1 MAAKK
6 PIYKTDE
13 EILLIKE
20 SSLLID
26 KTLAMLAPHIKPGA
40 TPLELDKLADSFI
53 RDNQAIPG
61 FYKLY
66 GFPNS
71 IITSVNEVV
80 VHGIP
85 TKNPLRDGD
94 VISVDIGII
103 KNKYWGDSAYTFE
116 VGEVSQEVKQLLQ
129 VTKQSLYLGIEK
141 AIAGN
146 RIGDIGAAIQD
157 YTQGFG
163 YGVVRDLVGHGL
175 GTDLH
180 EEPQVPNYGKKGT
193 GLLLQEGLVIAIE
206 PMINQGT
213 HKVKTLK
220 DGWSIVTGDLK
231 CSAHYEHTIA
241 VRKGKAEVLSSFEL
255 VEKALAGN

>member
-13 EILLIKE
+13 EIALIKE

-26 KTLAMLAPHIKPGA
+26 KTLAALAPLVKPGV
-40 TPLELDKLADSFI
+40 TPLELDKVADMFI
-53 RDNQAIPG
+53 RDHQAIPG

-71 IITSVNEVV
+71 ICTSINEAV

-85 TKNPLRDGD
+85 TNDPLKDGD
-94 VISVDIGII
+94 IISVDIGII
-103 KNKYWGDSAYTFE
+103 KNQYWGDSAFTFA
-116 VGEVSQEVKQLLQ
+116 VGEVSEEVKQLLQ

-146 RIGDIGAAIQD
+146 RIGDIGATIQD
-157 YTQGFG
+157 YTQSFG

-175 GTDLH
+175 GKDLH

-193 GLLLQEGLVIAIE
+193 GLVLQEGLVIAIE
-206 PMINQGT
+206 PMINMGT

-231 CSAHYEHTIA
+231 YSAHFEHTIV
-241 VRKGKAEVLSSFEL
+241 VRKNKAEVLSSFEL
-255 VEKALAGN
+255 VEKALAVN

>member
-13 EILLIKE
+13 EIALIKE

-26 KTLAMLAPHIKPGA
+26 KTLAALAPLVKPGV
-40 TPLELDKLADSFI
+40 TPLELDKVADMFI
-53 RDNQAIPG
+53 RDHQAIPG

-71 IITSVNEVV
+71 ICTSINEAV

-85 TKNPLRDGD
+85 TNEPLKDGD
-94 VISVDIGII
+94 IISVDIGII
-103 KNKYWGDSAYTFE
+103 KNQYWGDSAFTFA
-116 VGEVSQEVKQLLQ
+116 VGEVSEEVKQLLQ

-141 AIAGN
+141 AVAGN
-146 RIGDIGAAIQD
+146 RIGDIGATIQE
-157 YTQGFG
+157 YTQSFG

-175 GTDLH
+175 GKDLH

-193 GLLLQEGLVIAIE
+193 GLVLQEGLVIAIE
-206 PMINQGT
+206 PMINMGT

-231 CSAHYEHTIA
+231 YSAHFEHTIV
-241 VRKGKAEVLSSFEL
+241 VRKNKAEVLSSFEL
-255 VEKALAGN
+255 VEKALAVN

>member
-13 EILLIKE
+13 EIALIKE

-26 KTLAMLAPHIKPGA
+26 KTLAALAPLVKPGV
-40 TPLELDKLADSFI
+40 TPLELDKVADMFI
-53 RDNQAIPG
+53 RDHQAIPG

-71 IITSVNEVV
+71 ICTSINEAV

-85 TKNPLRDGD
+85 TQQPLKDGD
-94 VISVDIGII
+94 IISVDIGII
-103 KNKYWGDSAYTFE
+103 KNQYWGDSAFTFA
-116 VGEVSQEVKQLLQ
+116 VGEVSEEVKQLLQ

-157 YTQGFG
+157 HTQSFG

-175 GTDLH
+175 GKDLH

-206 PMINQGT
+206 PMINMGT

-231 CSAHYEHTIA
+231 YSAHFEHTIV
-241 VRKGKAEVLSSFEL
+241 VRKNKAEVLSSFEL
-255 VEKALAGN
+255 VEKALAVN

>member
-13 EILLIKE
+13 EIVLIKE

-26 KTLAMLAPHIKPGA
+26 KTLAALAPMIVPGV
-40 TPLELDKLADSFI
+40 TPLELDKMADTFI
-53 RDNQAIPG
+53 RDHQAIPG

-71 IITSVNEVV
+71 ICTSINEVV

-85 TKNPLRDGD
+85 TNVPLKDGD
-94 VISVDIGII
+94 IISVDIGIV
-103 KNKYWGDSAYTFE
+103 KNHYWGDSAFTFA
-116 VGEVSQEVKQLLQ
+116 VGDVTPEVKQLLQ

-157 YTQGFG
+157 YTQGHGF
-163 YGVVRDLVGHGL
+163 GVVRDLVGHGL
-175 GTDLH
+175 GKDLH

-213 HKVKTLK
+213 HKVQTLK

-231 CSAHYEHTIA
+231 YSAHFEHTIA

>member
-13 EILLIKE
+13 EIALIKE

-26 KTLAMLAPHIKPGA
+26 KTLAALAPLVKPGV
-40 TPLELDKLADSFI
+40 TPLELDKVADMFI
-53 RDNQAIPG
+53 RDHQAIPG

-71 IITSVNEVV
+71 ICTSINEAV

-85 TKNPLRDGD
+85 TNEPLKDGD
-94 VISVDIGII
+94 IISVDIGII
-103 KNKYWGDSAYTFE
+103 KNQYWGDSAFTFA
-116 VGEVSQEVKQLLQ
+116 VGEVSEEVKQLLQ

-146 RIGDIGAAIQD
+146 RIGDIGATIQD
-157 YTQGFG
+157 YTQSFG

-175 GTDLH
+175 GKDLH

-193 GLLLQEGLVIAIE
+193 GLVLQEGLVIAIE
-206 PMINQGT
+206 PMINMGT

-231 CSAHYEHTIA
+231 YSAHFEHTIV
-241 VRKGKAEVLSSFEL
+241 VRKNKAEVLSSFEL
-255 VEKALAGN
+255 VEKALAVN

>member
-13 EILLIKE
+13 EIELIRE

-26 KTLAMLAPHIKPGA
+26 KTLAVLAPLIKPGI
-40 TPLELDKLADSFI
+40 TPLELDKVADTFI
-53 RDNQAIPG
+53 RDQQAIPG

-71 IITSVNEVV
+71 ICTSVNEAV

-85 TKNPLRDGD
+85 TKTPLNDGD
-94 VISVDIGII
+94 IVSVDIGII
-103 KNKYWGDSAYTFE
+103 KNQYWGDSAFTFA
-116 VGEVSQEVKQLLQ
+116 VGEVSPEVKQLLQ

-141 AIAGN
+141 AVAGN
-146 RIGDIGAAIQD
+146 RIGDIGAAVQD
-157 YTQGFG
+157 YTQSFGF
-163 YGVVRDLVGHGL
+163 GVVRDLVGHGL
-175 GTDLH
+175 GRDLH

-193 GLLLQEGLVIAIE
+193 GLILQEGLVIAIE

-231 CSAHYEHTIA
+231 YSAHYEHTIV
-241 VRKGKAEVLSSFEL
+241 VRKDKAEVLSSFEL

>member
-1 MAAKK
+1 M
-6 PIYKTDE
+6 
-13 EILLIKE
+13 

-26 KTLAMLAPHIKPGA
+26 ETLAALAPLVKPGV
-40 TPLELDKLADSFI
+40 TPLELDKVADMFI
-53 RDNQAIPG
+53 RDHQAIPG

-71 IITSVNEVV
+71 ICTSINEAV

-85 TKNPLRDGD
+85 TNEPLKDGD
-94 VISVDIGII
+94 IISVDIGII
-103 KNKYWGDSAYTFE
+103 KNQYWGDSAFTFA
-116 VGEVSQEVKQLLQ
+116 VGEVSEEVKQLLQ

-146 RIGDIGAAIQD
+146 RIGDIGATIQD
-157 YTQGFG
+157 YTQSFG

-175 GTDLH
+175 GKDLH

-193 GLLLQEGLVIAIE
+193 GLVLQEGLVIAIE
-206 PMINQGT
+206 PMINMGT

-231 CSAHYEHTIA
+231 YSAHFEHTIV
-241 VRKGKAEVLSSFEL
+241 VRKNKAEVLSSFEL
-255 VEKALAGN
+255 VEKALAVN

>member
-13 EILLIKE
+13 EIALIKE

-26 KTLAMLAPHIKPGA
+26 KTLAALAPLVKPGV
-40 TPLELDKLADSFI
+40 TPLELDKVADMFI
-53 RDNQAIPG
+53 RDHQAIPG

-71 IITSVNEVV
+71 ICTSINEAV

-85 TKNPLRDGD
+85 TQEPLKDGD
-94 VISVDIGII
+94 IISVDIGII
-103 KNKYWGDSAYTFE
+103 KNQYWGDSAFTFA
-116 VGEVSQEVKQLLQ
+116 VGEVSEEVKQLLQ

-157 YTQGFG
+157 HTQSFG

-175 GTDLH
+175 GKDLH

-206 PMINQGT
+206 PMINMGT

-231 CSAHYEHTIA
+231 YSAHFEHTIV
-241 VRKGKAEVLSSFEL
+241 VRKNKAEVLSSFEL
-255 VEKALAGN
+255 VEKALAVN